1 MPGLTGKQANSSVS
15 RLVEDL
21 APVTVRSRTYGLTI
35 GWLLGGWG
43 VIASSVLTLGPLRP
57 GAIDQLGS
65 SPQFLMENL
74 LGLLSGTLLAAVGFR
89 LCIPGSGGPLRSPWI
104 LVVPLAWLGA
114 CLFAWVSPALPSTM
128 LGKRPGCELQ
138 VLALGATMLCIA
150 LFHAR
155 RLASLHP
162 ITTGAC
168 LGAAAG
174 AIPGLMM
181 QLACMYEASH
191 TLAFHLGPIGL
202 LALVGALLGRRLL
215 NAI

>member
-1 MPGLTGKQANSSVS
+1 
-15 RLVEDL
+15 
-21 APVTVRSRTYGLTI
+21 
-35 GWLLGGWG
+35 
-43 VIASSVLTLGPLRP
+43 VLTLGPLRP

-65 SPQFLMENL
+65 SPQFLLENL

-104 LVVPLAWLGA
+104 LVVPLA
-114 CLFAWVSPALPSTM
+114 
-128 LGKRPGCELQ
+128 
-138 VLALGATMLCIA
+138 
-150 LFHAR
+150 
-155 RLASLHP
+155 
-162 ITTGAC
+162 C

-174 AIPGLMM
+174 ALPGLMM